1 MKKSVAAVLT
11 AGIMA
16 AGVISSGLTVFAED
30 RGENPQRYLQSS
42 MTEQQ
47 REMPPN
53 SSSYADMKGMT
64 SH

>member
-30 RGENPQRYLQSS
+30 
-42 MTEQQ
+42 TE
-47 REMPPN
+47 EKTYSVTYN
-53 SSSYADMKGMT
+53 LNDGNA
-64 SH
+64 

>member
-30 RGENPQRYLQSS
+30 TEEKTYSVNLQS
-42 MTEQQ
+42 
-47 REMPPN
+47 
-53 SSSYADMKGMT
+53 
-64 SH
+64 